1 MVRKTLFIGLT
12 GMLVVVLGYLI
23 FQGRKNEKMLQQEV
37 RRPVEVVKDSK
48 PTLTRVFAPF
58 DLEIVESKTKLSGEA
73 IRTAKHTLVIQNK
86 GNNTYE
92 GVLVKFSYFGSGDK
106 VLESQTRKVSEVFQP
121 GQARE
126 AGEIVVDN
134 LPKETKRSTARILSA
149 DLEPATSNLP
159 ASNEPSRPSAHQKT
173 P

>member
-1 MVRKTLFIGLT
+1 
-12 GMLVVVLGYLI
+12 MLVAVLGYLV
-23 FQGRKNEKMLQQEV
+23 FQGRKNEKMQQQQI

-58 DLEIVESKTKLSGEA
+58 DLEIVESKTALSGEGS
-73 IRTAKHTLVIQNK
+73 RTAKHNLVIQNK
-86 GNNTYE
+86 GNNTYQ
-92 GVLVKFSYFGSGDK
+92 GVLVRFSYFGPGDK

-121 GQARE
+121 GQARD

-149 DLEPATSNLP
+149 DLEPAASSLP
-159 ASNEPSRPSAHQKT
+159 ASNEPFRPDAHQKT